1 MSIHV
6 PEIALEYLAEYIHG
20 CLLILFSLGTSKK
33 IFIMRIIGSQC
44 QAHILC
50 SASLFQLFPTS
61 RGEQFTSLYKQE
73 RFITVAALNHHL
85 ILIYGN
91 LSSFYR
97 LITQMGRQRDLKAKP
112 NSILKK
118 KKMFS

>member
-1 MSIHV
+1 
-6 PEIALEYLAEYIHG
+6 
-20 CLLILFSLGTSKK
+20 
-33 IFIMRIIGSQC
+33 MRTIGSQC
-44 QAHILC
+44 QAHTLLSKSC
-50 SASLFQLFPTS
+50 TLFQLFPTS
-61 RGEQFTSLYKQE
+61 RGEQFTSLYKRE
-73 RFITVAALNHHL
+73 RYITVAALNHHL

-118 KKMFS
+118 MFS